1 MHAFVVTSLCAAIA
15 LLLAQIGLMFM
26 DRRQMVRAAAL
37 TVTVTLAVVALI
49 TS

>member
-1 MHAFVVTSLCAAIA
+1 MHTFVVVSLCAAIA

-26 DRRQMVRAAAL
+26 DRRQLVRAGAL
-37 TVTVTLAVVALI
+37 SITVALAVWIVT